1 MMIPKHELA
10 IAFAYIDP
18 GSGFLMLQMVGGAIL
33 GAWFYFRRSV
43 TRFAARLLGRQQL
56 ERTPESTAE
65 TVTPV
70 SDSH

>member
-1 MMIPKHELA
+1 MMIPKRELT
-10 IAFAYIDP
+10 IVFAYIDP

-43 TRFAARLLGRQQL
+43 GRFAARLFGRRQL

-65 TVTPV
+65 SVTPV